1 MPMRQIARIRRN
13 RKLFAFGAVIGLVML
28 SIALAS
34 VPRGS
39 RITDDTALYQRV
51 SEIRVPPEKIP
62 DFDADIARLS
72 KVEPRYRERLAPA
85 KDPRLAGPLRRLS
98 QRKYQYHARH

>member
-1 MPMRQIARIRRN
+1 MALRQFSRLKRN
-13 RKLFAFGAVIGLVML
+13 RKLFAYGAAIGLIML

-51 SEIRVPPEKIP
+51 SEIRVPPEKAP
-62 DFDADIARLS
+62 NFDSDIARLS
-72 KVEPRYRERLAPA
+72 QAEPRYRERLAPA
-85 KDPRLAGPLRRLS
+85 KDPRIAGPLRRIS
-98 QRKYQYHARH
+98 RRKYHYRAQQ